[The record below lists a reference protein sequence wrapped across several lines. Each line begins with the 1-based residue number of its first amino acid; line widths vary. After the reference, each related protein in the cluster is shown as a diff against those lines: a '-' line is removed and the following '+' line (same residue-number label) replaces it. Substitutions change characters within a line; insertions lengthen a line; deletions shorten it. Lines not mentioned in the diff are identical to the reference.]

1 MKNLYSKSL
10 MAAVA
15 VMMLAS
21 CSNEEPGTDGLIS
34 GKTTKV
40 AISMSLSQG
49 KTTKATQDEVNMGEN
64 IQDINNVII
73 VPYIGDVSQNIIS
86 LGTFKE
92 KEQTTHYKQATIAQ
106 DVNKFR
112 VYGNLPGTYADN
124 ASFVFPDL
132 TLQEI
137 SDEYDFSGAS
147 GFMKPYGL
155 YYYTEAVA
163 SNSDS
168 DNRFEISSS
177 TETDWVN
184 ASYSP
189 ATEKVGASTFVKISK
204 VKYPV
209 GVLAAAVINGAAEE
223 SANDTKK
230 IFSDDGLTASS
241 SLKDLRDAGT
251 ANPFEIAGIVIEG
264 QPKNLDATFKPVGSD
279 EVKVYESATKND
291 LSAASLDFD
300 ESNKIKN
307 ANIYCVVA
315 PEDADNII
323 VNFRFKNVSGKHL
336 HLNDGT
342 VAAPNSYFY
351 LYATLRANESN
362 KIFDAATSTL
372 LNATVQ
378 DWGRGT
384 TEIVETTDVA
394 IGIVIDASW
403 AKGIKFDEN
412 I

>member
-49 KTTKATQDEVNMGEN
+49 KTTKATQDEVNMGDD

-73 VPYIGDVSQNIIS
+73 VPYIGNVAQNIIS

-92 KEQTTHYKQATIAQ
+92 KEKTTHYKQATIAQ
-106 DVNKFR
+106 KVNKFR
-112 VYGNLPGTYADN
+112 VYGNLPGAYADN

-137 SDEYDFSGAS
+137 NGEYDFSGAS

-163 SNSDS
+163 SSSDS
-168 DNRFEISSS
+168 DNRFEIAS
-177 TETDWVN
+177 TGTNWET

-189 ATEKVGASTFVKISK
+189 ATTEVGTSTFVKINK

-209 GVLAAAVINGAAEE
+209 GVLAAAVINGVAAE

-230 IFSDDGLTASS
+230 IFSDDGSTASL

-251 ANPFEIAGIVIEG
+251 ANPFKIAGIVIEG
-264 QPKNLDATFKPVGSD
+264 QPKNLDATFKPVGAD
-279 EVKVYESATKND
+279 EVKVYEEATKKD

-300 ESNKIKN
+300 SSNKIKN

-323 VNFRFKNVSGKHL
+323 VNFRFQNVSGKHL

-342 VAAPNSYFY
+342 VADPNAYFY

-403 AKGIKFDEN
+403 ARGIKFDEN